1 MRISGLIDRAS
12 KSMIDT
18 RHPLR
23 SLARWPRWLVACQI
37 GKPVVARFATG
48 GIRMRL
54 APKLHSFGSTAL
66 FIRRDEYEP
75 ELLALRR
82 LIKPGDTVLDI
93 GGSYGVFT
101 LFMAHFVGADGR
113 VYSFEP
119 GHFSFSQISS
129 NIALNGFD
137 ARIALHNVAASN
149 QPGKLRLLHH
159 GDSPVNFSIGSVNE
173 GVESEEVAAERV
185 DSLVP
190 AQSWPA
196 VSFIKIDVEGFEA
209 VALEGARGILELAH
223 PTIMFEVSEAALAR
237 QGMTMDD
244 MFQYLAA
251 YGYSFWM
258 LDANKAFVRT
268 GKAQE
273 GNVFAS
279 VHDLSAV

>member
-12 KSMIDT
+12 KSMIDK

-37 GKPVVARFATG
+37 GKPVVAKFATG

-54 APKLHSFGSTAL
+54 TPKLHSFGSTAL

-75 ELLALRR
+75 ELLALSR
-82 LIKPGDTVLDI
+82 LIEPGSTVLDI

-101 LFMAHFVGADGR
+101 LFMAHFVGTGGK

-119 GHFSFSQISS
+119 GYFSFSQISA

-137 ARIALHNVAASN
+137 GRIALHNVAASN
-149 QPGKLRLLHH
+149 QPAKLRLLHH
-159 GDSPVNFSIGSVNE
+159 GDSPVNFSIGSVDE
-173 GVESEEVAAERV
+173 GVAFEEVSAERV
-185 DSLVP
+185 DALVP
-190 AQSWPA
+190 SGSWPR

-209 VALEGARGILELAH
+209 TALEGARGILESAH

-237 QGMTMDD
+237 QDMTTAE
-244 MFQYLAA
+244 MFQYLATF
-251 YGYSFWM
+251 GYSFWM
-258 LDANKAFVRT
+258 LDANKVFVRT
-268 GKAQE
+268 TKAQE

-279 VHDLSAV
+279 IRDLSVV